1 MGYSPWGHKRTGHNL
16 MSKNN
21 SKTPFKYKTKRS
33 EGGGQVSKFIPFFLL
48 YLQHVG
54 SSFHSHFIAVLVG
67 QYLGIS
73 IRATMGY

>member
-21 SKTPFKYKTKRS
+21 SKTHFKYKTKRS
-33 EGGGQVSKFIPFFLL
+33 EGRGQVSKFIPFVLL

-54 SSFHSHFIAVLVG
+54 SSFHSNFIAILVG
-67 QYLGIS
+67 QYLAINV
-73 IRATMGY
+73 RAMMGC